1 LRARGARAGSGCGG
15 GGERGG
21 GARARGG
28 VAALLTARGGGQAP
42 HDPAMKRL
50 QGVATLALPAA
61 VGALR
66 AGPPGAPPL
75 PSAPNARQWH
85 RSALEPDGC
94 RPRPAARAN
103 DNDGSLRAL
112 GAAELKKKEA
122 EGKLKQKKAFSKLF
136 STQEPTSA
144 ARRKAPSD
152 EDEDEEEEE
161 EGSVHQDSDDE
172 MWCHWCGRRIER
184 GSEEYGKC
192 IRDPTGHFLFCSD
205 HRQHCPRGEDDKDES
220 VVAECAPPLS
230 QSWTPSHSDSSS
242 DDEHAGGVDP
252 ARRGAKHSG
261 AEPATVGRP
270 VGGGDGSEREIQ
282 VQPRALPQG
291 FRAPASSA
299 GPPAPAQAGGVG
311 GAAAG
316 TSAVAAA
323 IARDSRC
330 VTSRATL
337 PPY

>member
-1 LRARGARAGSGCGG
+1 MRFAWGHPAPLPC
-15 GGERGG
+15 
-21 GARARGG
+21 
-28 VAALLTARGGGQAP
+28 QAP
-42 HDPAMKRL
+42 RL
-50 QGVATLALPAA
+50 PVSGITQHSSPTG
-61 VGALR
+61 
-66 AGPPGAPPL
+66 AGPTL
-75 PSAPNARQWH
+75 LRSSAT
-85 RSALEPDGC
+85 
-94 RPRPAARAN
+94 
-103 DNDGSLRAL
+103 DGSPRAL

-152 EDEDEEEEE
+152 EDEDLDEEEEE
-161 EGSVHQDSDDE
+161 EGSVDQDGDDE

-205 HRQHCPRGEDDKDES
+205 HRQHCPRGEDDKDEP
-220 VVAECAPPLS
+220 VVAECAPPPS
-230 QSWTPSHSDSSS
+230 QSSTPSHSDSSS

-252 ARRGAKHSG
+252 ARGGARHSG
-261 AEPATVGRP
+261 AEPATVGRS
-270 VGGGDGSEREIQ
+270 VGGDGSEREIQ

-291 FRAPASSA
+291 FRAPAGSA
-299 GPPAPAQAGGVG
+299 GPPAPAQAGGVE

-330 VTSRATL
+330 ATPRATKGGNGSKSTSNATL
-337 PPY
+337 PPAAPTLPSDRLAVPHS